1 MLRKQSILLIG
12 FTLLMLLLSGCHK
25 TASKAPEILEEPVK
39 TTPIQIVTEV
49 PGFVTPIPEEPA
61 VEGNDQAPDEEGAV
75 VEPTDEPAPPIAVP
89 TVTRPTEYTL
99 QPGEFPFCIARRF
112 DVNPGDLLNLNNIG
126 ANELVAPGTT
136 LKIPQ
141 TGSWEGER
149 SLKPHPTTFTVSAGD
164 TIYTIACSFGPVT
177 PEAIIAVNQLEK
189 PYSLSS
195 GQILEIP

>member
-1 MLRKQSILLIG
+1 MVRKRLIIFSG
-12 FTLLMLLLSGCHK
+12 FLIMAFLLSSCK
-25 TASKAPEILEEPVK
+25 LPATKAPEISDEPLK
-39 TTPIQIVTEV
+39 TTPIQIVTEI
-49 PGFVTPIPEEPA
+49 PILRTPESNEPSPEGEVQPPDDGDQPA
-61 VEGNDQAPDEEGAV
+61 V
-75 VEPTDEPAPPIAVP
+75 PTEIPLPPVTVP

-177 PEAIIAVNQLEK
+177 PEAIIAVNKLEK